1 MLLRRKGRNRAP
13 LHEHF
18 QFEALRASNIRPVA
32 SRKSEFFP
40 LTPGRAARCRR
51 LAFPLFSKVKRSRG
65 ASRRPRPPEYFSFSY
80 AHKRG
85 YGNCIAKKNF
95 CANKKRGA
103 PTGGAPLFLL
113 EKLSNHTACRCRENA
128 AFPLTS
134 GRAARCRRS
143 EKSALGEGWGAWGEG
158 LRERLSFGKAEP
170 SRAGRGVSLPPNNL
184 RIVLTGP
191 NGRDIAS
198 CRRRAR

>member
-18 QFEALRASNIRPVA
+18 QFEALRASNIRPVV

-95 CANKKRGA
+95 CANKKRGVPA
-103 PTGGAPLFLL
+103 GGRSSFLL

-143 EKSALGEGWGAWGEG
+143 EKSALGEGWGAWGKDYG
-158 LRERLSFGKAEP
+158 NAFPSERLGPLAPAEGFP
-170 SRAGRGVSLPPNNL
+170 FPQ
-184 RIVLTGP
+184 TTYE
-191 NGRDIAS
+191 
-198 CRRRAR
+198 

>member
-18 QFEALRASNIRPVA
+18 QFETLRVSNIRPVV
-32 SRKSEFFP
+32 SREK
-40 LTPGRAARCRR
+40 RCFSAQFGPCGAVPPPRV
-51 LAFPLFSKVKRSRG
+51 LPFFSKVKRSWG

-95 CANKKRGA
+95 CANKKRGVPA
-103 PTGGAPLFLL
+103 GGRSSFLL

-158 LRERLSFGKAEP
+158 LRERLSFGKAGS
-170 SRAGRGVSLPPNNL
+170 SRAGSDRM
-184 RIVLTGP
+184 
-191 NGRDIAS
+191 AAA
-198 CRRRAR
+198 RRARCDEGSYGHRQQR